1 MRRTQMELQ
10 ENNRTIQ
17 ITGMKIKRP
26 QGGTIA
32 CCILLLAT
40 ILAYLL
46 TCEILFPWLSMYPP
60 AILFVLLPVLATEI
74 ELFSGIKYFKF
85 GIRKSKIATLL
96 RVLRLICSAIVILL
110 GFLGWLSLMATL
122 FERSFNI
129 DIPFYFGI
137 AVLFWGVSKLL
148 DSIWAILYYRRFVPE
163 KNAKDTLSLAG
174 KFIFSLLICYLGYW
188 AMLFGAFMSI
198 SR

>member
-1 MRRTQMELQ
+1 MELQ
-10 ENNRTIQ
+10 ENSRTIQ
-17 ITGMKIKRP
+17 ITGTKIKKP
-26 QGGTIA
+26 QGSTIA
-32 CCILLLAT
+32 CCILLSVT
-40 ILAYLL
+40 ILAYSL
-46 TCEILFPWLSMYPP
+46 TCEILFPWLSMYLP

-74 ELFSGIKYFKF
+74 ELLFGIKYFKF

-96 RVLRLICSAIVILL
+96 RVLRLACSAIVILL

-122 FERSFNI
+122 FERSINI
-129 DIPFYFGI
+129 DIPFCFGI
-137 AVLFWGVSKLL
+137 AVLLWGVSKLL
-148 DSIWAILYYRRFVPE
+148 DSIWAILHYRRFAPE

-174 KFIFSLLICYLGYW
+174 NFIFSLLICYLGYW

>member
-1 MRRTQMELQ
+1 MELQ

-17 ITGMKIKRP
+17 ITGTKIKKP
-26 QGGTIA
+26 QGSTIA
-32 CCILLLAT
+32 FCILLSVT
-40 ILAYLL
+40 ILAYFL
-46 TCEILFPWLSMYPP
+46 TCEILFPWLSMYLP

-96 RVLRLICSAIVILL
+96 RALRLACSAIVILL

-122 FERSFNI
+122 FGLSFNI
-129 DIPFYFGI
+129 DIPFCFGI
-137 AVLFWGVSKLL
+137 AVLLWGVSKLL

-163 KNAKDTLSLAG
+163 KNAKDSLSLAG